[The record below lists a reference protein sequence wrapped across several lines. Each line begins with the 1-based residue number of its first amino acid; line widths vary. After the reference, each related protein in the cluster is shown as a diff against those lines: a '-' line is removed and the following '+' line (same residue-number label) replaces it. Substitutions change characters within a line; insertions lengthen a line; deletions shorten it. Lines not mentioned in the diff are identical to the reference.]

1 MGLFK
6 EFKDDF
12 SQAVNEL
19 VPGDVPEKEVE
30 PKAQTADN
38 LVVDTIGENV
48 DVASELSKLD
58 GLLEHVEEQPQETT
72 VPRPTPSENFA
83 EHTIN
88 TQKEEQI
95 PQMNDIPQPVN
106 TQPVNNNVLSGDVQD
121 ETSVITASTV
131 LTGDLRH
138 QDHLIFREP
147 STEM

>member
-58 GLLEHVEEQPQETT
+58 GLLEHVEEQHRRQ
-72 VPRPTPSENFA
+72 
-83 EHTIN
+83 
-88 TQKEEQI
+88 
-95 PQMNDIPQPVN
+95 
-106 TQPVNNNVLSGDVQD
+106 LYQD
-121 ETSVITASTV
+121 QLQVKILQSIQSIHKK
-131 LTGDLRH
+131 RSRYH
-138 QDHLIFREP
+138 K
-147 STEM
+147 

>member
-58 GLLEHVEEQPQETT
+58 GLLEHSVVLLHDDSNRSTTAEAIEPLVESIKAQGAEILPIDNNTYKVQYIKSDT
-72 VPRPTPSENFA
+72 V
-83 EHTIN
+83 
-88 TQKEEQI
+88 
-95 PQMNDIPQPVN
+95 
-106 TQPVNNNVLSGDVQD
+106 G
-121 ETSVITASTV
+121 
-131 LTGDLRH
+131 
-138 QDHLIFREP
+138 
-147 STEM
+147 

>member
-72 VPRPTPSENFA
+72 VPRQLQVKILQSIQSI
-83 EHTIN
+83 H
-88 TQKEEQI
+88 KKR
-95 PQMNDIPQPVN
+95 
-106 TQPVNNNVLSGDVQD
+106 S
-121 ETSVITASTV
+121 
-131 LTGDLRH
+131 RYH
-138 QDHLIFREP
+138 K
-147 STEM
+147 

>member
-48 DVASELSKLD
+48 DLS
-58 GLLEHVEEQPQETT
+58 
-72 VPRPTPSENFA
+72 
-83 EHTIN
+83 
-88 TQKEEQI
+88 
-95 PQMNDIPQPVN
+95 
-106 TQPVNNNVLSGDVQD
+106 
-121 ETSVITASTV
+121 
-131 LTGDLRH
+131 
-138 QDHLIFREP
+138 LIHI
-147 STEM
+147 